1 MARSTHKIIVSNR
14 LPFSFDKATKTLTP
28 SAGGLV
34 SALRGGKLDE
44 RYIWVGAAPDHLTP
58 KLWEK
63 LKKTIQSKMQF
74 VPIFVDPLLYEDYYA
89 GFSNSVVW
97 PLLHYDA
104 ELIKFKP
111 KLWKAYHRVNEQFM
125 QTILSIAKTNDL
137 VWVHDYH
144 LMLLPQLLKQ
154 KRPHLKVGFFLHIPF
169 PETTI
174 FQKLPMHK
182 EVLSGLLAADLI
194 GFHLYQYLQNF
205 CSAVKNILGLSSDS
219 LTVVNNHHTTY
230 LEAFPISIDTARFIQ
245 QARSAAVKK
254 LTHAYAH
261 REFTFLSIERMDYI
275 KGFDLKLQAY
285 RQLLK
290 TCPEC
295 IGKVLLFQLA
305 IPTRENVLA
314 YRRLKTQVE
323 EMIHAINNEFKTS
336 SWRPIHYMYDSIQFN
351 ELLALYR
358 SSDALIV
365 NSKHDGMNLV
375 VFEYI
380 ASQNPKD
387 PGVVILSEFAGAT
400 SMLSEAISIN
410 PWNAEETAKTMNA
423 VIHMKKEE
431 RIERHHTM
439 LTYLKKY
446 TATKWA
452 KSFIRRLDEIKPQVG
467 HIPELITV
475 TKLCEQIQQKFSV
488 TAKQPLNLLL
498 DYDGTLTPIVKH
510 PELAKLPKKT
520 YALLQQLIEKKQIKI
535 IIVSG
540 RTADFLSRQLK
551 SLNCNIVAEHGAM
564 YFDRKKNTWET
575 LVNFNPKDWFATIK
589 KMMQSFTDRV
599 PESFIEQK
607 KFSLAWHYRQSPA
620 KFASQQAIILKD
632 TLETAFSNAPITI
645 QQGKKVIEVKT
656 VEANKGFFVR
666 WYSKNHKNS
675 KYLLTL
681 GDDTTDEDLFE
692 ATQSLNG
699 LAIRVGTGISCANYR
714 LRKQQEV
721 ITFLKK
727 LNERYT

>member
-14 LPFSFDKATKTLTP
+14 LPFSFDEATKKLTP

-44 RYIWVGAAPDHLTP
+44 RYIWVGVAPDNLTP

-74 VPIFVDPLLYEDYYA
+74 VPIFIDSPLYENYYA

-111 KLWKAYHRVNEQFM
+111 KLWKAYQRVNEQFV

-182 EVLSGLLAADLI
+182 EILSGLLAADLI

-219 LTVVNNHHTTY
+219 LTVIENHHTAY
-230 LEAFPISIDTARFIQ
+230 LGAFPISIDTKRFMQ
-245 QARSAAVKK
+245 QARSNAVKK
-254 LTHAYAH
+254 LIQAYTH

-275 KGFDLKLQAY
+275 KGFDLKLKAY

-290 TCPEC
+290 THPEY

-314 YRRLKTQVE
+314 YRQLKTQVE
-323 EMIHAINNEFKTS
+323 EMIHNINNEFKTS
-336 SWRPIHYMYDSIQFN
+336 SWRPIHYVYDSIRFD

-380 ASQNPKD
+380 ASQNPRD

-410 PWNAEETAKTMNA
+410 PWNTAKTAKTMHT

-431 RIERHHTM
+431 RVKRHHIM

-467 HIPELITV
+467 HIPALITIP
-475 TKLCEQIQQKFSV
+475 KLCEEIQQKFAI
-488 TAKQPLNLLL
+488 TAKRPLTLFL

-535 IIVSG
+535 IVISG
-540 RTADFLSRQLK
+540 RTADFLSQQLK
-551 SLNCNIVAEHGAM
+551 TLACNIVAEHGSM
-564 YFDRKKNTWET
+564 YFDRRKNKWET
-575 LVNFNPKDWFATIK
+575 LVNFDPKDWFDTVK
-589 KMMQSFTDRV
+589 NMMQSFVDRV
-599 PESFIEQK
+599 PDSFIEQK

-632 TLETAFSNAPITI
+632 TLETAFSNAPVTI

-656 VEANKGFFVR
+656 IEANKGFFVR
-666 WYSKNHKNS
+666 WYHKNHKNAQC
-675 KYLLTL
+675 LLTL

-692 ATQSLNG
+692 TTQSLNG
-699 LAIRVGTGISCANYR
+699 LAIKVGSGFSCADYR
-714 LRKQQEV
+714 LKKQQEV
-721 ITFLKK
+721 IALLKK
-727 LNERYT
+727 FNELYT

>member
-1 MARSTHKIIVSNR
+1 MARSSHKIIVSNR
-14 LPFSFDKATKTLTP
+14 LPFSYDEATKKLTP

-44 RYIWVGAAPDHLTP
+44 RYIWIGAAPNHLTP
-58 KLWEK
+58 QLWER
-63 LKKTIQSKMQF
+63 LKKTIHSKMHF
-74 VPIFVDPLLYEDYYA
+74 VPIFIDPQLYENYYA
-89 GFSNSVVW
+89 GFSNSVIW

-104 ELIKFKP
+104 ELIKFKL
-111 KLWKAYHRVNEQFM
+111 KLWKAYQRVNEQFM
-125 QTILSIAKTNDL
+125 QTILSIVKTNDL

-154 KRPHLKVGFFLHIPF
+154 KRPQLKVGFFLHIPF
-169 PETTI
+169 PEATI

-182 EVLSGLLAADLI
+182 EILIGLLAADLI

-205 CSAVKNILGLSSDS
+205 CSAVKNILGLSSDF

-230 LEAFPISIDTARFIQ
+230 LGAFPISIDTKRFIQ
-245 QARSAAVKK
+245 QAKSTAVKK
-254 LTHAYAH
+254 LTHAYGH

-290 TCPEC
+290 THPEY

-323 EMIHAINNEFKTS
+323 DMIYAINNEFKAS
-336 SWRPIHYMYDSIQFN
+336 AWRPIHYIYDNIQFN

-358 SSDALIV
+358 SSDALMV

-400 SMLSEAISIN
+400 SMLSEAIPIN
-410 PWNAEETAKTMNA
+410 PWNTEKTAKTMHA
-423 VIHMKKEE
+423 VIHLKKEE
-431 RIERHHTM
+431 RIKRHHVM
-439 LTYLKKY
+439 LRYLKKY

-452 KSFIRRLDEIKPQVG
+452 KSFIRRLDEIKPQIG

-475 TKLCEQIQQKFSV
+475 TKLCEQIQQKFSISL
-488 TAKQPLNLLL
+488 KQPLNLLL
-498 DYDGTLTPIVKH
+498 DYDGTLTPIAKH
-510 PELAKLPKKT
+510 PELAKLPQKT
-520 YALLQQLIEKKQIKI
+520 YTLLEQLTKKKQIKI
-535 IIVSG
+535 IVISG
-540 RTADFLSRQLK
+540 RTADFLSQQLK
-551 SLNCNIVAEHGAM
+551 SLPCNIVAEHGAM
-564 YFDRKKNTWET
+564 YFDRKKNAWET
-575 LVNFNPKDWFATIK
+575 LVNFDPKDWFDTVK
-589 KMMQSFTDRV
+589 NMMQSFTERV
-599 PESFIEQK
+599 PDSFIEQK

-656 VEANKGFFVR
+656 VEASKGFFIR
-666 WYSKNHKNS
+666 WYRKNHKNS
-675 KYLLTL
+675 EYLLTL

-692 ATQSLNG
+692 AIQSLNG
-699 LAIRVGTGISCANYR
+699 LAIRVGSGFSCANYR
-714 LRKQQEV
+714 LKKQQEV

-727 LNERYT
+727 LNALYT